1 MIVKGAGLDTRDVTT
16 LLEKIYG
23 KLGIDALACSRRN
36 LLDKGILCP
45 RNEDVALINDTAMKL
60 FGMYLPDSPQT
71 HTYTSADTHI
81 ELPDGE
87 VMPSEY
93 LNTFDTPELPPHV
106 LNLKVGC
113 PLMCLRISIQK

>member
-1 MIVKGAGLDTRDVTT
+1 ML
-16 LLEKIYG
+16 
-23 KLGIDALACSRRN
+23 CSRRN

-45 RNEDVALINDTAMKL
+45 RNEDVELITDTAMKL
-60 FGMYLPDSPQT
+60 FGMYLPDPPET

-93 LNTFDTPELPPHV
+93 LNTIDTPETTPSTRAIPE
-106 LNLKVGC
+106 
-113 PLMCLRISIQK
+113 QYQ